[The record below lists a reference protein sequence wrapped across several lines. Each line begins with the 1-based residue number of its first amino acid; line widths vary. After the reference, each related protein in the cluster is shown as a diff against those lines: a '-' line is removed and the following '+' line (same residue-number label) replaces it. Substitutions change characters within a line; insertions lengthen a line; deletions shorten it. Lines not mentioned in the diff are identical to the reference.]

1 MNNLADRLKEM
12 VMKAWKDGFL
22 LAMLAIFVP
31 QKANAVQEWIDITSQ
46 YITNYTFDGNTNQ
59 GWEFSWRNGTCNNRV
74 DAMEFWNSTFDIHQN
89 LMNLSAG
96 HYKVSVQS
104 FFRCKDNQNGYQ
116 DYLNGSEN
124 VTGYLYAGT
133 NEKKLVS
140 VYAQSFTENLEGSCW
155 GYSTGDWWNQTTIYF
170 PNTME
175 SGTRAFKDGY
185 YWNEL
190 EFDHDGGDLIIGL
203 RNDEYINNNWC
214 LFDNFKIEYFGEV
227 VPITKLTVTPT
238 ILNLLIGD
246 SYQLIATITPENATY
261 KTLTWASSD
270 ESIATVD
277 ENGVITAVDEG
288 NVRISARTTDGSNKV
303 VYVMVRITSNPA
315 TKESLIINEI
325 MASNVDQWI
334 SPAFNFDGWIE
345 LYNPTDDGV
354 GINNFYFSD
363 TPSNLKLWRAPSNM
377 GTIPPH
383 GYRIVWFDSGTLNRK
398 NTTFKLDEDGGTIYI
413 SDSKGNLIV
422 QQDYPASMERV
433 SYARTT
439 DGGEEWSTTS
449 NPTPQASNNTSTF
462 ALMQL
467 AAPVVDQPSQLFV
480 GTLTLNVEIPTGCT
494 LRYTTDGTLPTMTNG
509 ATSRTG
515 QFSINNTEVYRFR
528 LFADDYLASPV
539 TSRSYIYHD
548 MDYTLPI
555 VSVISDPKFLY
566 DDSIGVYV
574 KGTNGRPGNGQS
586 SKCNWNMDWE
596 RPVNFSYITLE
607 DGMVLNQDVNLEM
620 CGGWSRA
627 WTPHSFKLKGSK
639 ELGGNKNLNYPFF
652 EEKPYIRNRTLQ
664 IRNGGNNNGDR
675 LKDGALQTIILSSGI
690 DVDGQSFRPSHEFIN
705 GQYIGMLNVREPN
718 NKHYVYANY
727 GWDDDEIDQFEIS
740 PDSFY
745 VQKCGTDESYQQL
758 LQLSAD
764 AANSETYEEIKNL
777 LDVDEYISYMAV
789 CFYLGGSDWT
799 RNNVKAFRYRDGGKF
814 RFIVFDLDGS
824 FANGSNVF
832 DWFFGME
839 RNYTFDLLYPD
850 NIRITTDN
858 TLVTLFRQL
867 LQNEEFKKKFID
879 TYCIVG
885 GSVFEPNR
893 CSEIIGSLVDICS
906 PAMAL
911 EGRDWNVRN
920 MGNSLIN
927 SLSGRN
933 STMINALRNYNLFDL
948 KQVAPR
954 SARLSSNVDEARIEV
969 NGIDIPT
976 GKFAG
981 NLFAP
986 VTLKAVAPAGYT
998 FQGWMS
1004 GSGVG
1009 SQQVIFDKGTN
1020 WTYYDRGSLDGTLW
1034 YAANYQPSNWKTGLA
1049 PLGFKLSGIVT
1060 TISYGNSSNNKYPT
1074 SYYRKSFTLKE
1085 KPANN
1090 DVFTLN
1096 YEVDDGFIV
1105 YVNGTEVERFNMP
1118 TGRVDFNTYSTTY
1131 ADQVP
1136 FDGSIS
1142 IPVNLLNKGENVIAV
1157 EVHNCS
1163 ATSSDIYWD
1172 AQLMGTV
1179 SSQDVNYYSTDAEIT
1194 MPTTNFQLTA
1204 IYKPMTETERTE
1216 DNMHVVRIN
1225 EVSGSNSIYVNE
1237 YGKKNDWV
1245 ELYNTTDEEIDIEGM
1260 YLTDNLNVLTKYKI
1274 SKEQTHAST
1283 KIPPHG
1289 HILIWCD
1296 NLATTNQALH
1306 ATFKISGNGGTVALT
1321 ASDKSWTDTLYYQT
1335 HDGNTTVGRYP
1346 DGGNDIYAFSTPT
1359 ISKRN
1364 IMTMY
1369 SQKVTQETL
1378 DIRGT
1383 TIASSNDFSI
1393 HYGNK
1398 TLLLKSEGSNIARVE
1413 IFTASGQSVMS
1424 SVVSIKGGTG
1434 YVDVSSFPSGFYVA
1448 RATDANG
1455 EKVCCKFMR

>member
-1 MNNLADRLKEM
+1 MADRLKEM

-116 DYLNGSEN
+116 DYQNGSEN

-227 VPITKLTVTPT
+227 VPITKLTITPT

-246 SYQLIATITPENATY
+246 TYQLIATITPENATY

-288 NVRISARTTDGSNKV
+288 NVRISARSTDGSNKV

-467 AAPVVDQPSQLFV
+467 AAPIVDQPSQLFV
-480 GTLTLNVEIPTGCT
+480 GTLTVNVEIPTGCT

-664 IRNGGNNNGDR
+664 IRNGGNNNGD
-675 LKDGALQTIILSSGI
+675 
-690 DVDGQSFRPSHEFIN
+690 
-705 GQYIGMLNVREPN
+705 
-718 NKHYVYANY
+718 
-727 GWDDDEIDQFEIS
+727 
-740 PDSFY
+740 
-745 VQKCGTDESYQQL
+745 
-758 LQLSAD
+758 
-764 AANSETYEEIKNL
+764 
-777 LDVDEYISYMAV
+777 
-789 CFYLGGSDWT
+789 
-799 RNNVKAFRYRDGGKF
+799 
-814 RFIVFDLDGS
+814 
-824 FANGSNVF
+824 
-832 DWFFGME
+832 
-839 RNYTFDLLYPD
+839 
-850 NIRITTDN
+850 
-858 TLVTLFRQL
+858 
-867 LQNEEFKKKFID
+867 
-879 TYCIVG
+879 
-885 GSVFEPNR
+885 
-893 CSEIIGSLVDICS
+893 
-906 PAMAL
+906 
-911 EGRDWNVRN
+911 
-920 MGNSLIN
+920 
-927 SLSGRN
+927 
-933 STMINALRNYNLFDL
+933 
-948 KQVAPR
+948 
-954 SARLSSNVDEARIEV
+954 
-969 NGIDIPT
+969 
-976 GKFAG
+976 
-981 NLFAP
+981 
-986 VTLKAVAPAGYT
+986 
-998 FQGWMS
+998 
-1004 GSGVG
+1004 
-1009 SQQVIFDKGTN
+1009 
-1020 WTYYDRGSLDGTLW
+1020 
-1034 YAANYQPSNWKTGLA
+1034 
-1049 PLGFKLSGIVT
+1049 
-1060 TISYGNSSNNKYPT
+1060 
-1074 SYYRKSFTLKE
+1074 
-1085 KPANN
+1085 
-1090 DVFTLN
+1090 
-1096 YEVDDGFIV
+1096 
-1105 YVNGTEVERFNMP
+1105 
-1118 TGRVDFNTYSTTY
+1118 
-1131 ADQVP
+1131 
-1136 FDGSIS
+1136 
-1142 IPVNLLNKGENVIAV
+1142 
-1157 EVHNCS
+1157 
-1163 ATSSDIYWD
+1163 
-1172 AQLMGTV
+1172 
-1179 SSQDVNYYSTDAEIT
+1179 
-1194 MPTTNFQLTA
+1194 
-1204 IYKPMTETERTE
+1204 
-1216 DNMHVVRIN
+1216 
-1225 EVSGSNSIYVNE
+1225 
-1237 YGKKNDWV
+1237 
-1245 ELYNTTDEEIDIEGM
+1245 
-1260 YLTDNLNVLTKYKI
+1260 
-1274 SKEQTHAST
+1274 
-1283 KIPPHG
+1283 
-1289 HILIWCD
+1289 
-1296 NLATTNQALH
+1296 
-1306 ATFKISGNGGTVALT
+1306 
-1321 ASDKSWTDTLYYQT
+1321 
-1335 HDGNTTVGRYP
+1335 
-1346 DGGNDIYAFSTPT
+1346 
-1359 ISKRN
+1359 
-1364 IMTMY
+1364 
-1369 SQKVTQETL
+1369 
-1378 DIRGT
+1378 
-1383 TIASSNDFSI
+1383 
-1393 HYGNK
+1393 
-1398 TLLLKSEGSNIARVE
+1398 
-1413 IFTASGQSVMS
+1413 
-1424 SVVSIKGGTG
+1424 
-1434 YVDVSSFPSGFYVA
+1434 
-1448 RATDANG
+1448 
-1455 EKVCCKFMR
+1455 